1 MGNPKDMTK
10 WLMLSRTV
18 SLWPISNPRS
28 RAKDISYYRSNFEF
42 ILQHLTKSDTRFLF
56 YPILEYLRKKR
67 TDNPTKIPNPWVIGC
82 ESGVE
87 RLDLIRC
94 QWQCFLSTTAEGPQC
109 RWSNCLFDPKSLR
122 YPYFRPKTSI
132 DLQKLILSRVL
143 PRK

>member
-1 MGNPKDMTK
+1 MVEVEQSCVIK
-10 WLMLSRTV
+10 WS
-18 SLWPISNPRS
+18 ISNPMS
-28 RAKDISYYRSNFEF
+28 HAKNISYHISNFEF
-42 ILQHLTKSDTRFLF
+42 IFQHLTKKVILDFLF
-56 YPILEYLRKKR
+56 YPMLEYSKKKR

-94 QWQCFLSTTAEGPQC
+94 QWQCFLSTTAEGPQY

-132 DLQKLILSRVL
+132 DLQKQILSGVL